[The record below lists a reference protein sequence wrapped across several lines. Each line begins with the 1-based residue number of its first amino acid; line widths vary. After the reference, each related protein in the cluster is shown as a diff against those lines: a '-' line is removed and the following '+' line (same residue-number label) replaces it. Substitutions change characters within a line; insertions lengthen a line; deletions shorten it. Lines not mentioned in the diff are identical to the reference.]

1 MTKTILLAATL
12 AAVFV
17 LSMIMVPVLAAGH
30 VVLDPPNTA
39 AVIKGNSLKATITA
53 TAPIPVDGSS
63 AFGYAIL
70 TTTSGS
76 PASNNVLVLVTHVG
90 FDDSSF
96 EDPVSGFHTHV
107 LDLKA
112 PTAPCVGVGAT
123 DEVDL
128 ATSPSNT
135 GFDKKYPFKIAGNVA
150 TINHA
155 KVSDLNGGSVAAI
168 AAFLAT
174 VPSFTAGV
182 PDNICVTVIS
192 FG

>member
-1 MTKTILLAATL
+1 MTKKVILGATL

-17 LSMIMVPVLAAGH
+17 LSMIMIPVFAAGH
-30 VVLDPPNTA
+30 VFLDSPNTA
-39 AVIKGNSLKATITA
+39 AIIKGNSLKATITA

-63 AFGYAIL
+63 AFGYAVL
-70 TTTSGS
+70 TSSSGN
-76 PASNNVLVLVTHVG
+76 PNSNNVLVLVTHVG

-107 LDLKA
+107 LDLKT
-112 PTAPCVGVGAT
+112 PTAPCAGAT
-123 DEVDL
+123 FEVDL

-135 GFDKKYPFKIAGNVA
+135 GFDKKYPFKIAGNTA
-150 TINHA
+150 TIKHA
-155 KVSDLNGGSVAAI
+155 KVSDLNGSTVDAI
-168 AAFLAT
+168 AAFLAS

-182 PDNICVTVIS
+182 PDNICVTVKS